1 MRVFIT
7 AAGMIGC
14 HTARELLDRGDEVA
28 FFDLAP
34 RPDFI
39 ARVVKADVQVV
50 RGDVRELPGVIEAV
64 QAFKPEVIVHTAGL
78 IAGVAQQLPYRG
90 FEINVMGTVNVA
102 EAARLTG
109 VRRFSTPARSG
120 VVDRAASQAAPVT
133 EDFQL
138 GGNDSVY
145 GTSKVACEQVLR
157 AYARHYSL
165 ELALLRFAGV
175 YGYGHFAGGSGVGIA
190 TFDLVRS
197 AIDGK
202 PGVIQSGIPDSN
214 EMVFVK
220 DVAPGVAAAVHA
232 ERLPHHT
239 YNIGVGSLVTPEDV
253 TAALARVFPGFTA
266 TRAANY
272 TVKGNPVLQPF
283 DISRA
288 KAELGY
294 EPHFD
299 LEAGLR
305 DMADEIR
312 RGLARRTAETRAPRR
327 PPRRGLRQ
335 WTRASVSTSTPSPG
349 VSGT

>member
-14 HTARELLDRGDEVA
+14 HTARELLDRGDEVT

-34 RPDFI
+34 RPDYI
-39 ARVVKADVQVV
+39 ARVVKAEVPVV

-64 QAFKPEVIVHTAGL
+64 QAFKPDVIVHTAGL

-109 VRRFSTPARSG
+109 VRRLVHASTLG
-120 VVDRAASQAAPVT
+120 VVDRAAPQTAPIT

-157 AYARHYSL
+157 AYARHYGL

-190 TFDLVRS
+190 TFDLVKS
-197 AIDGK
+197 AI
-202 PGVIQSGIPDSN
+202 
-214 EMVFVK
+214 
-220 DVAPGVAAAVHA
+220 
-232 ERLPHHT
+232 
-239 YNIGVGSLVTPEDV
+239 
-253 TAALARVFPGFTA
+253 
-266 TRAANY
+266 
-272 TVKGNPVLQPF
+272 
-283 DISRA
+283 
-288 KAELGY
+288 
-294 EPHFD
+294 
-299 LEAGLR
+299 
-305 DMADEIR
+305 
-312 RGLARRTAETRAPRR
+312 
-327 PPRRGLRQ
+327 
-335 WTRASVSTSTPSPG
+335 
-349 VSGT
+349 

>member
-14 HTARELLDRGDEVA
+14 HTARELLDRGDEVT
-28 FFDLAP
+28 FFDIAP
-34 RPDFI
+34 RADYI
-39 ARVVKADVQVV
+39 ARVVKADVPVV
-50 RGDVRELPGVIEAV
+50 RGDVRELPGLIEAV

-109 VRRFSTPARSG
+109 VRRLVHASTLG
-120 VVDRAASQAAPVT
+120 VVDRSAPQDAPVT
-133 EDFQL
+133 EEFQL

-157 AYARHYSL
+157 AYARHYKL

-190 TFDLVRS
+190 TDALVRS
-197 AIDGK
+197 AIDGQ
-202 PGVIQSGIPDSN
+202 PGVIQSGIPDTN
-214 EMVFVK
+214 EMVYVK
-220 DVAPGVAAAVHA
+220 DVAFGVAQAVHA
-232 ERLPHHT
+232 DHLPHHT
-239 YNIGVGSLVTPEDV
+239 YNIGVGELVTPDDV
-253 TAALARVFPGFTA
+253 TAAVGATFPGFSA
-266 TRAANY
+266 SKAPGYAA
-272 TVKGNPVLQPF
+272 KGNPVLQPF

-294 EPHFD
+294 APRYS

-305 DMADEIR
+305 DLADEIR
-312 RGLARRTAETRAPRR
+312 RG
-327 PPRRGLRQ
+327 
-335 WTRASVSTSTPSPG
+335 
-349 VSGT
+349 

>member
-28 FFDLAP
+28 FFDIAP
-34 RPDFI
+34 RPDYI

-64 QAFKPEVIVHTAGL
+64 QAFKPDVIVHTAGL
-78 IAGVAQQLPYRG
+78 IAGVAQQLPFRG

-109 VRRFSTPARSG
+109 VRRIVHASTLG
-120 VVDRAASQAAPVT
+120 VVDRSARQESAIT

-145 GTSKVACEQVLR
+145 GTSKVACEQILR
-157 AYARHYSL
+157 AYARHYQL

-202 PGVIQSGIPDSN
+202 PGVIQSGIPDTN
-214 EMVFVK
+214 EMVYVK
-220 DVAPGVAAAVHA
+220 DVAQGVARAVHA
-232 ERLPHHT
+232 ERLTHHT
-239 YNIGVGSLVTPEDV
+239 YNIGVGELVTPADV
-253 TAALARVFPGFTA
+253 TAAVARTFPGFTA
-266 TRAANY
+266 TKAANY
-272 TVKGNPVLQPF
+272 AVKGNPVLQPF
-283 DISRA
+283 DIGRA
-288 KAELGY
+288 RAELGY
-294 EPHFD
+294 EPKYD
-299 LEAGLR
+299 LAAGIR

-312 RGLARRTAETRAPRR
+312 RG
-327 PPRRGLRQ
+327 
-335 WTRASVSTSTPSPG
+335 
-349 VSGT
+349 